1 MSILK
6 KILLVI
12 VATLGITSLAVIT
25 LTGVYIADNN
35 NKIVSSIFE
44 RFQADTRKSIELLD
58 QNSQSIATELDS
70 AGQSTREIILDL
82 YNTSFNTLAIAM
94 ANQIFPMIESFDFDS
109 PKAVVDSVLKS
120 NNAIKGVR
128 LTTSDSENPSESDIY
143 EFGSLAEGQDR
154 LTFSESIKG
163 DFAYLAIE
171 IQVSLEGLQELERVG
186 SVFSNINEDNQ
197 KLTESLRVN
206 TNSSLKNAEV
216 FAQEVG
222 DNAKSKLLQKI
233 ILVLLICIIL
243 ACVLL
248 AVFIRN
254 SITEPISK
262 TVHVI
267 QELEK
272 GHIGSR
278 LNLNR
283 TDEIGILAR
292 SMDSLGESLQKEVVA
307 SLEMMARGD
316 LTFDVTPRDDHDVVR
331 GALQKSCA
339 DLNEL
344 MAQIYAAVDQMNSGA
359 SQVTDSSQA
368 LSQGATEQASSLEE
382 ISSSMHQL
390 GGQTTTNAENANQA
404 NQLSNISKDSAEKGN
419 QQMQKMVDAMT
430 AIYDSGKNISK
441 IIKVIDEIAFQ
452 TNLLALNAAV
462 EAARAGKHGK
472 GFAVV
477 AEEVRNLAA
486 RSAQAAK
493 ETANL
498 IEGSTDKTK
507 MGSEISS
514 QTAEA
519 LTEIVDSVNQV
530 SGLVVEIAASSNEQ
544 AQGISQINTGLGQ
557 IDQVAQQTTANAEES
572 AAAAEELSAQANE
585 LRALLS
591 RFTLKS
597 EYQETS
603 ASQKSKLNQ
612 PRLTAANYPSA
623 EKGEDADEEYLQE
636 AESMISLDD
645 QDFGKY

>member
-6 KILLVI
+6 KILLVL
-12 VATLGITSLAVIT
+12 VTTLGITSLAVIT

-44 RFQADTRKSIELLD
+44 RFQTDTQKSIELLD
-58 QNSQSIATELDS
+58 QNSQSIATELDT

-109 PKAVVDSVLKS
+109 PKTVVDSVLKS

-128 LTTSDSENPSESDIY
+128 LTTSDSENPSEADIY
-143 EFGSLAEGQDR
+143 EFGNLAEGQDR

-197 KLTESLRVN
+197 KLTQSLRVN

-233 ILVLLICIIL
+233 ILVLLICVIL

-316 LTFDVTPRDDHDVVR
+316 LTFDVTPRDDQDVVR

-359 SQVTDSSQA
+359 SQVTDSSQS

-390 GGQTTTNAENANQA
+390 GDQTTTNAENANQA

-430 AIYDSGKNISK
+430 AIYDSGQNISK

-493 ETANL
+493 ETASL
-498 IEGSTDKTK
+498 IEGSTNKTK

-519 LTEIVDSVNQV
+519 LNEIVDSVNQV
-530 SGLVVEIAASSNEQ
+530 SGLVVEIATSSNEQ

-591 RFTLKS
+591 RFTLKL
-597 EYQETS
+597 EYQKTS
-603 ASQKSKLNQ
+603 APPKSKLNQ
-612 PRLTAANYPSA
+612 PRLPAAEYPSA
-623 EKGEDADEEYLQE
+623 EKWEDADEKYQKK

-645 QDFGKY
+645 RHFGKY

>member
-44 RFQADTRKSIELLD
+44 RFQADTQKSIELLD
-58 QNSQSIATELDS
+58 QNSQGIAAELDT
-70 AGQSTREIILDL
+70 AGQSTKAIILDL
-82 YNTSFNTLAIAM
+82 YNTSFNTLAMAM
-94 ANQIFPMIESFDFDS
+94 ANQIFPLIESFDFDS
-109 PKAVVDSVLKS
+109 PKTVIESVLKS
-120 NNAIKGVR
+120 NTAIKGVR
-128 LTTSDSENPSESDIY
+128 LTTSKNPSDADIF
-143 EFGSLAEGQDR
+143 EFGNLAEGQGR
-154 LTFSESIKG
+154 LTFSESIDG
-163 DFAYLAIE
+163 NFAYVFIE

-186 SVFSNINEDNQ
+186 SIFSNINENNQ
-197 KLTESLRVN
+197 KLNKNLRVN
-206 TNSSLKNAEV
+206 TNRSLENAEV
-216 FAQEVG
+216 FAREVG
-222 DNAKSKLLQKI
+222 NDAKSKLLQKI
-233 ILVLLICIIL
+233 ILVMLICVLL

-292 SMDSLGESLQKEVVA
+292 SMDSLGESLQNEVVA

-316 LTFDVTPRDDHDVVR
+316 LTFDVTPRDDQDVVR
-331 GALQKSCA
+331 GALQKSCT

-344 MAQIYAAVDQMNSGA
+344 MAQIHAAADQMNAGA
-359 SQVTDSSQA
+359 AQVTDNSQA

-382 ISSSMHQL
+382 ISSSLHQL
-390 GGQTTTNAENANQA
+390 GQQTTTNAENANQA

-419 QQMQKMVDAMT
+419 RQMQQMVEAM
-430 AIYDSGKNISK
+430 AEINDSGQNISK

-493 ETANL
+493 ETASL
-498 IEGSTDKTK
+498 IEGSTAKTK
-507 MGSEISS
+507 IGSEISS
-514 QTAEA
+514 QTAKA
-519 LTEIVDSVNQV
+519 LNEIVDSVNQV
-530 SGLVVEIAASSNEQ
+530 SGLVVEIVGSSNEQ
-544 AQGISQINTGLGQ
+544 AQGISQINKGVGQ
-557 IDQVAQQTTANAEES
+557 IDQVSQQTTANAEES
-572 AAAAEELSAQANE
+572 AAAAEELSAQSNE
-585 LRALLS
+585 LRTMLS
-591 RFTLKS
+591 RFNLKDKFKVTGFS
-597 EYQETS
+597 DKNEYQQS
-603 ASQKSKLNQ
+603 
-612 PRLTAANYPSA
+612 RLPAGNEFRPL
-623 EKGEDADEEYLQE
+623 DDEEE
-636 AESMISLDD
+636 VISDASIRISLDD
-645 QDFGKY
+645 RDFGKY